1 MPIQV
6 LSMDQ
11 ALANRRS
18 PRTKWPMD
26 PENQANRLVPLA
38 KPRFNATF
46 RIARDELVFTVGS
59 CFARNIEKQL
69 ASEGF
74 DFAAKYFSIPEAE
87 TDFISS
93 DASGLLNKYVVYS
106 VANELRWALDPA
118 HPFPESAL
126 IPHKS
131 DKWVDP
137 HLHHAIAP
145 SSRERV
151 LNRRRLVQD
160 YFSQAAKAGVFILTL
175 GLAEAWFDRHTGLYL
190 NGMPPVA
197 SKALQP
203 GRFEFH
209 VLDHDQVL
217 ACLEDIHALLARFGR
232 ADLRMLVT
240 VSPVALGNTFT
251 DEDVLIANTYSKSV
265 QRAAVAAFVAR
276 HSNVNYFPSYE
287 SVVLSDRGRAWATD
301 QAHASDEIVRY
312 NVLAMM
318 GAYVEGGS
326 SSRADAAADAM
337 LLMNR
342 AAIAEKAGRLEE
354 AMSDYRLAATT
365 APEEGLVQ
373 LNYGRF
379 LQRRRMYDA
388 AIDALVASA
397 RLGARS
403 YGAYSALA
411 SVYLAAGKPQ
421 EAYEAIELS
430 LKDNPGKPGNL
441 NQKAR
446 ICVALG
452 RHDEALSVYEDAVQR
467 ISQQAQIKGSLAGS
481 LDRFETEYLQAA
493 RACGQQ
499 LRAKAFLAKR
509 RELAT
514 A

>member
-1 MPIQV
+1 
-6 LSMDQ
+6 
-11 ALANRRS
+11 
-18 PRTKWPMD
+18 
-26 PENQANRLVPLA
+26 
-38 KPRFNATF
+38 
-46 RIARDELVFTVGS
+46 
-59 CFARNIEKQL
+59 
-69 ASEGF
+69 
-74 DFAAKYFSIPEAE
+74 
-87 TDFISS
+87 
-93 DASGLLNKYVVYS
+93 
-106 VANELRWALDPA
+106 
-118 HPFPESAL
+118 
-126 IPHKS
+126 
-131 DKWVDP
+131 
-137 HLHHAIAP
+137 
-145 SSRERV
+145 
-151 LNRRRLVQD
+151 
-160 YFSQAAKAGVFILTL
+160 
-175 GLAEAWFDRHTGLYL
+175 
-190 NGMPPVA
+190 
-197 SKALQP
+197 
-203 GRFEFH
+203 
-209 VLDHDQVL
+209 
-217 ACLEDIHALLARFGR
+217 
-232 ADLRMLVT
+232 
-240 VSPVALGNTFT
+240 
-251 DEDVLIANTYSKSV
+251 
-265 QRAAVAAFVAR
+265 
-276 HSNVNYFPSYE
+276 
-287 SVVLSDRGRAWATD
+287 
-301 QAHASDEIVRY
+301 
-312 NVLAMM
+312 VLAMM